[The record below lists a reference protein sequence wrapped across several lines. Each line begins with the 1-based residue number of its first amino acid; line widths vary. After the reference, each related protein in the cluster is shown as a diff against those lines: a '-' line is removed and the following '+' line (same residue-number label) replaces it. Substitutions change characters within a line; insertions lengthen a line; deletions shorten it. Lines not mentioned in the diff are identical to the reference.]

1 MKRIYLTDTASI
13 MTRIIPIFSGEMSF
27 RMCGHGDNHRCLN

>member
-1 MKRIYLTDTASI
+1 MKLIYLQYRTSI
-13 MTRIIPIFSGEMSF
+13 LTIIIPIFSGEMSF